1 MANRSAKGESRSA
14 AALHAMNRGLARLAS
29 SARICDDVERVTKR
43 VDMLGRPMSARG
55 SKIHWE
61 EVLNATRTG
70 SAMEKLRGA
79 LAGWSGQMRKIE
91 ASLLDQHPDAA
102 TFEKDLAI
110 GGALVDGAV
119 GLSLTLDAL
128 GKFAVERQ
136 LPNLKALVEPFAKVA
151 GMSLDWS
158 AAVVLRAVRSVASI
172 ISAAALEAGAA
183 EASPFD
189 LTAPQIV
196 ISALAGGDLGKGIYD
211 LGIKRSRLEGR
222 LASHLHDQGSDVR
235 LRRWEM
241 RGGVTNTWRV
251 THAPQITVVVN
262 GADAAHPRKIAEQMV
277 MALQSH
283 HSELDQK
290 LTDVW
295 KRQAVRDERTGF

>member
-1 MANRSAKGESRSA
+1 
-14 AALHAMNRGLARLAS
+14 MNRGLARLAS

-43 VDMLGRPMSARG
+43 VDMLGRPMGAHG
-55 SKIHWE
+55 SKIQWE
-61 EVLNATRTG
+61 GVLNATRTG

-79 LAGWSGQMRKIE
+79 LAGWSGQVRKIE

-110 GGALVDGAV
+110 GGALVGGAV
-119 GLSLTLDAL
+119 GLSLALDAL

-136 LPNLKALVEPFAKVA
+136 LPNLEALVEPFAKVA

-158 AAVVLRAVRSVASI
+158 AAVVLRAVRSAAS

-183 EASPFD
+183 EASLFD

-196 ISALAGGDLGKGIYD
+196 ISALAGGALGEGIYD
-211 LGIKRSRLEGR
+211 LGIKRSRLEGW

-235 LRRWEM
+235 LRKWEM

-277 MALQSH
+277 MALQTH

-290 LTDVW
+290 LADAW